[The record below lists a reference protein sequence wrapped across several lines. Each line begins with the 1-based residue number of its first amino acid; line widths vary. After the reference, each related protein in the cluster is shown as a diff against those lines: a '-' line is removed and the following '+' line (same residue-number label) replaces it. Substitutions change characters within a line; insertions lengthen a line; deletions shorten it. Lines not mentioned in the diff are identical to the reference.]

1 MKRNLLLI
9 LAFICACALQTDA
22 QNFVHPG
29 VPFTTDDLNQLKSN
43 LTKEPWASAYAAFA
57 NDNRSKL
64 TYGMQGPY
72 VTVGRAPD
80 VNRNPWMNDM
90 VSIHNLAF
98 MWIFTG
104 DQAYAQ
110 KATGILDAW
119 AVTNTRWTGDE
130 TFLDLG
136 DYAQYY
142 ITGADILRST
152 YPGWTADNDAHVRNW
167 FANILWKEADV
178 PNPLRGLNQGAIQV
192 KIAIGIAAYLGDAAL
207 WQQALQSYRTDAGGA
222 LPNSLS
228 NGQVGDSGRDE
239 GHWFGQVE
247 ALAWSAEVAW
257 KQGIDVFSDLN
268 NRVLATSELY
278 TGFHI
283 NSSAYTN
290 SFIPFGGTY
299 AYYTGWGSSGSAPA
313 RQSMLYNIIAN
324 AYTLRKGVAAPNT
337 TYYRSLMGESGHSFL
352 FRRTADNS
360 TAAALP
366 PVSHPAAVSTT
377 SFTSIDVGE
386 TGLAG
391 SAIYSNGAWT
401 LRGAGNGVPV
411 PPQSQSDAFNF
422 AFQKMNG
429 DGVIIARV
437 DTILTQ
443 ANAQAGIMFRE
454 SLDENARH
462 VALVLQSN
470 GGLYLT
476 WRNAT
481 AWSKTNISWNNPPG
495 GYLVHFQPKAPWWL
509 KLERVNDRVFAYH
522 SKDGINWT
530 CIGIVVS
537 ALSGTPYAG
546 LYTTSNNTSLLATA
560 VFTDVSMTNGAPA
573 GSPTITSATAAAAT
587 IGTTFNYSIT
597 ASASPT
603 SYSASGLPAGLSIN
617 ASTGIISG
625 TPTALGKFLVTINA
639 TNAQGTGSAVLV
651 LDVFNA
657 VAPVAPVNIVLSNT
671 AIKQITINWD
681 ASDNAT
687 SYTVKHA
694 LNAGG
699 PYSIITS
706 AVTSTTFTHADAF
719 PGNNYYIVTALSGN
733 LESAPSAEAAIT
745 LPPDIPGKPVIT
757 NGDGQITLQWP
768 VATGAAS
775 YTVKRAAVSG
785 GPYTILASN
794 ITATTYVD
802 SPLVNGTYYYY
813 VVSAVIGDRESN
825 NSEEELGIPGATSP
839 KWSVAPVS
847 DTWNIADNWEEGIIP
862 ASPAILRFDST
873 SVTTLTNDIADLE
886 VARFSFEPASNAYT
900 VAGNAVRMGSEI
912 VNKSGNTQ
920 VLNIGMTLNG
930 PLQVNA
936 PNGAV
941 RLGGV
946 ITGAG
951 SIAKKGPGWVYLTGA
966 NTYSGGTTIQDSQG
980 GWGPNAPLNIAG
992 AGTLSN
998 GVPVAGP
1005 FGTGVVTM
1013 KGGALRNAD
1022 AYALIYN
1029 DIQVEAGTKNFLYS
1043 EGGGL
1048 FLAGRLTG
1056 SGTVEHDG
1064 NAYDGL
1070 HLSGNNSEFT
1080 GTFISVNRSSRH
1092 RVRIDAASAGS
1103 AKANWILNNSF
1114 SDGHRLSFNDTI
1126 QFGALSGGGLIN
1138 SFNAPVMSIGALNTN
1153 TTFSG
1158 VMANSNI
1165 SVVKV
1170 GTGTLKFTG
1179 TNLNYGATTVKN
1191 GILLING
1198 PYNSAVTVRAG
1209 TIGGSGT
1216 INNAVTVGTGSG
1228 TGSSL
1233 APGDETIGQLTV
1245 GNIVTLKNDA
1255 ILQIEFS
1262 GKSASM
1268 DKLIAKGLTLQNAAL
1283 QFVDIDPGNLTEG
1296 VSFVVVDNTS
1306 ANAVAG
1312 IFNGLAELAFVQ
1324 VGDYQFHISYKG
1336 GDGNDVVLLDHR
1348 TTPALI
1354 TSAPVAEGMKDQAF
1368 SYTITAIN
1376 TPLSYSATGLP
1387 AGLTVNTETG
1397 VISGIP
1403 AESGIFKVQLG
1414 TQDEKGPAS
1423 LVLNLTIQTNE
1434 VPPAPTGLFS
1444 IAKNSLQLDLSW
1456 NRSPVSAFTKTYTL
1470 KRSQTAGGPYTIV
1483 AQNLTDT
1490 TYADKLLTPVT
1501 VYFYVVSATN
1511 AIGEGANAA
1520 EVSDTTLFPDI
1531 SPKVEKLFAAGSN
1544 AKINLTWK
1552 ASFEAASYNVKR
1564 SLTADGIFSTIAN
1577 VTDTSY
1583 IDTSIAA
1590 GTMYYYSI
1598 SAVNLAGESTPSDI
1612 ASAMADAAA
1621 YAYWPFNEANGTVAT
1636 DLWNSKTGT
1645 LTGTTPG
1652 WSPGV
1657 SGSAVKLAGSSYVAL
1672 PNGTMSTLTNFTIS
1686 AWVKLDEKRTWER
1699 VFDFGSGTAT
1709 YMFLTTTHNGGGVR
1723 YSIKLNNGSEQQ
1735 INAAYSVPVNVW
1747 VHLAVTLNGSTGVLY
1762 INGEEVG
1769 RNTSMTI
1776 NPSRLGNTTQT
1787 WIGRSQWAS
1796 DPYLRGTIDDFR
1808 IYSRTLSALEIS
1820 GMVKAVAP
1828 LPPVNVA
1835 VVRAGEGTT
1844 LSWSPSRNVESYTVL
1859 RGSVAGTYTIVATGV
1874 TDTIY
1879 NDLAPLKGKNYYVVY
1894 AARGNFRSVF
1904 SNTAF
1909 ITMPPAIPGYIHA
1922 SGWNH
1927 RVDLSW
1933 AASAGATGYNVKR
1946 SVNSESIFTTI
1957 ATVTAI
1963 AFSDT
1968 AVVNGSQYNYI
1979 ISAINEGGS
1988 ADGVIVSATPVDNE
2002 VINAWQHADV
2012 GSTGITGNAGYGD
2025 GIFTLHGAGA
2035 DIWGTADGFHF
2046 AYQMLTGDGAIVARI
2061 TSMENTNSF
2070 AKAGVTIRETL
2081 NANAK
2086 HATMDI
2092 RPDGGVEFIRR
2103 ISAGGTSVSTTG
2115 TTMLYPHW
2123 LKLVRQGNIFT
2134 AYRSTDGNKWTLVGT
2149 ETITMNATVY
2159 IGIAACSHNTGAIAE
2174 ARFDHLN
2181 IATALPEI
2189 RSASAAQGVVTMPF
2203 TYTISATNTPY
2214 QFNATGLPDS
2224 LALDKETGI
2233 ISGIATV
2240 AGTFPVIMTAA
2251 NALGTAT
2258 DTLIVTIAKKM
2269 QSVSF
2274 DALAAKKLGDR
2285 DFQLHAS
2292 ATSALGVTYTSLDTA
2307 IATIADDIV
2316 HIKKEG
2322 AVTIVASQAGNEIY
2336 ESAADVSR
2344 ELVIVKLPH
2353 SPYGGAVRVVPG
2365 VVEAEDFDLG
2375 GEGIA
2380 YHETTAWNLGLLYRR
2395 DEGVDIELCKA
2406 GGYDVFLTST
2416 GEWLKYTI
2424 DVPEDGDYQ
2433 VGIYLADLLGKGKVR
2448 IEIDGVDQ
2456 TGSIAAGKTGGP
2468 QKWITVN
2475 RTLHLIAGLRAVTLF
2490 FESGGVSVNKLV
2502 FSKVTSSARE
2512 SVVESK
2518 TGESSLLISLYPNPV
2533 DDHLQLQVDESLV
2546 GAEVLLID
2554 NRGVTMKTALIVSK
2568 VVTLDM
2574 TSLTSGVYILRIN
2587 KGHDVV
2593 TQKVIRK

>member
-1 MKRNLLLI
+1 MI
-9 LAFICACALQTDA
+9 LAFICACALEINAQT
-22 QNFVHPG
+22 FVHPG
-29 VPFTTDDLNQLKSN
+29 VPFTMDDLNHLKSN
-43 LTKEPWASAYAAFA
+43 LTKEPWASAYAAFQ
-57 NDNRSKL
+57 NDYRSKL

-90 VSIHNLAF
+90 VAIHNLAF

-207 WQQALQSYRTDAGGA
+207 WQQAVQSYRTDAGGA
-222 LPNSLS
+222 LPNSLG

-257 KQGIDVFSDLN
+257 KQGIDVFGDLN

-278 TGFHI
+278 TAFHVNNSTYI
-283 NSSAYTN
+283 NN
-290 SFIPFGGTY
+290 FIPFGGTY
-299 AYYTGWGSSGSAPA
+299 SYYTGWGSSGSAPA
-313 RQSMLYNIIAN
+313 RQSMLYNIITN
-324 AYTLRKGVAAPNT
+324 AYTLRKSVAAPHT

-352 FRRTADNS
+352 FRRTVDNS
-360 TAAALP
+360 AAIAP
-366 PVSHPAAVSTT
+366 SPVQHPAAVSTT
-377 SFTSIDVGE
+377 SLTSMDVGE

-391 SAIYSNGAWT
+391 NAIYSNGAWT
-401 LRGAGNGVPV
+401 LRGAGDGVPV
-411 PPQSQSDAFNF
+411 PPQSHPDAFNF

-429 DGVIIARV
+429 DGVVVARV
-437 DTILTQ
+437 DTILSQ
-443 ANAQAGIMFRE
+443 GNAQAGIMFRE
-454 SLDENARH
+454 SLEEDARH
-462 VALVLQSN
+462 VALVLQAN
-470 GGLYLT
+470 GGLFLT

-509 KLERVNDRVFAYH
+509 KLERTNDRVSAYH
-522 SKDGINWT
+522 SQDGTNWT

-537 ALSGTPYAG
+537 PLAASPYAG
-546 LYTTSNNTSLLATA
+546 LYTTSQNTSSLSTA
-560 VFTDVSMTNGAPA
+560 VFTDVSMTNSAPA
-573 GSPTITSATAAAAT
+573 GSPVISSATAATGT
-587 IGTTFNYSIT
+587 IGTAFSYAIT

-617 ASTGIISG
+617 TSTGVISG
-625 TPTALGKFLVTINA
+625 TPTALGKYLVTISA
-639 TNAQGTGSAVLV
+639 TNAQGTGSAMLV
-651 LDVFNA
+651 MDVFNNIA
-657 VAPVAPVNIVLSNT
+657 PAAPENVALNNT
-671 AIKQITINWD
+671 AIKQVTVSWN
-681 ASDNAT
+681 ASANAT

-694 LNAGG
+694 LNEGG
-699 PYSIITS
+699 PYTVIAS

-719 PGNNYYIVTALSGN
+719 PGNNYYIVTALSGA
-733 LESAPSAEAAIT
+733 LESAPSAEASIT
-745 LPPDIPGKPVIT
+745 LPPDIPSKPVIT
-757 NGDGQITLQWP
+757 NGNGQITLQWP
-768 VATGAAS
+768 AATGAAS
-775 YTVKRAAVSG
+775 YTVKRSTVSG

-794 ITATTYVD
+794 LTNTTYVD
-802 SPLVNGTYYYY
+802 SPLTNGTYYYY
-813 VVSAVIGDRESN
+813 VVSAVVGDRESN

-839 KWSVAPVS
+839 KWSIAPVS
-847 DTWNIADNWEEGIIP
+847 GSWNIADNWESGIIP

-886 VARFSFEPASNAYT
+886 AARFSFESEANAYT
-900 VAGNAVRMGSEI
+900 IVGNAVRMGSEI
-912 VNKSGNTQ
+912 INKSDNTQ

-930 PLQVNA
+930 PLQINA
-936 PNGAV
+936 PKGAV

-946 ITGAG
+946 VAGTG
-951 SIAKKGPGWVYLTGA
+951 SIAKKGSGWVYLTGA

-992 AGTLSN
+992 GGTLSN

-1005 FGTGVVTM
+1005 LGTGVVTM

-1029 DIQVEAGTKNFLYS
+1029 DIQVEAGTKNYLYS

-1138 SFNAPVMSIGALNTN
+1138 SYNAPVMSIGALNTN

-1198 PYNSAVTVRAG
+1198 PYNSAVTARGG

-1216 INNAVTVGTGSG
+1216 INNVVTVGTGAG
-1228 TGSSL
+1228 TNSFI
-1233 APGDETIGQLTV
+1233 APGDDAIGQLTI

-1255 ILQIEFS
+1255 TLRVEFS
-1262 GKSASM
+1262 GKSATM
-1268 DKLIAKGLTLQNAAL
+1268 DKLVAKGLTLENAAL
-1283 QFVDIDPGNLTEG
+1283 QFTDIDPANLPEG
-1296 VSFVVVDNTS
+1296 ISFILVDNTS
-1306 ANAVAG
+1306 ATAVTG
-1312 IFNGLAELAFVQ
+1312 IFNGLTELALVQ

-1336 GDGNDVVLLDHR
+1336 GDGNDIVLLDHR

-1354 TSAPVAEGMKDQAF
+1354 TSAPAATGMKDQAF

-1387 AGLTVNTETG
+1387 AGLSVNTETG
-1397 VISGIP
+1397 VISGTP
-1403 AESGIFKVQLG
+1403 TESGIFKVQLQ
-1414 TQDEKGPAS
+1414 TQDEKGTAS
-1423 LVLNLTIQTNE
+1423 LELNLTIQTNE
-1434 VPPAPTGLFS
+1434 VPPAPSGLSS
-1444 IAKNSLQLDLSW
+1444 IARNSLQLDLSW
-1456 NRSPVSAFTKTYTL
+1456 NRSPQSAFTQTYTL
-1470 KRSQTAGGPYTIV
+1470 KRSLTEGGPYNIV

-1490 TYADKLLTPVT
+1490 TYSDKSLTPVT

-1511 AIGEGANAA
+1511 AIGEGSNSA
-1520 EVSDTTLFPDI
+1520 VVRDTTLFPNI
-1531 SPKVEKLFAAGSN
+1531 SPKVDHVFAAGSN

-1552 ASFEAASYNVKR
+1552 SSFEAASYNVKR
-1564 SLTADGIFSTIAN
+1564 SLTADGIFNTIAN

-1583 IDTSIAA
+1583 IDTGVSA
-1590 GTMYYYSI
+1590 GTTYYYTI
-1598 SAVNLAGESTPSDI
+1598 AAVNLAGESEPSDV

-1621 YAYWPFNEANGTVAT
+1621 YAYWPFNEAQGTTAT
-1636 DLWNSKTGT
+1636 DLWNGKVGT
-1645 LTGTTPG
+1645 LTGATPG
-1652 WSPGV
+1652 WTSGV

-1672 PNGTMSTLTNFTIS
+1672 PNGTMSTVTNFTIS
-1686 AWVKLDEKRTWER
+1686 TWVKLDEKRTWER

-1735 INAAYSVPVNVW
+1735 INAAYTVPVNVW
-1747 VHLAVTLNGSTGVLY
+1747 VHLAVTLNGSTGILY
-1762 INGEEVG
+1762 INGEEVS

-1808 IYSRTLSALEIS
+1808 IYTRALAAAEIS
-1820 GMVKAVAP
+1820 GIVKAIAP
-1828 LPPVNVA
+1828 LPPANVT
-1835 VVRAGEGTT
+1835 VVRAGDGTT
-1844 LSWSPSRNVESYTVL
+1844 LSWNPSKDVDSYTIM
-1859 RGSVAGTYTIVATGV
+1859 RGSVAGTYTTIATGV
-1874 TDTIY
+1874 TDTTY

-1894 AARGNFRSVF
+1894 ATRDNFRSVL

-1933 AASAGATGYNVKR
+1933 AAAGGATAYTVKR
-1946 SVNSESIFTTI
+1946 SVSGEGTFTTL
-1957 ATVTAI
+1957 ATLTTTAY
-1963 AFSDT
+1963 SDT
-1968 AVVNGSQYNYI
+1968 AVVNGTSYSYI
-1979 ISAINEGGS
+1979 LSATNEGGS
-1988 ADGVIVSATPVDNE
+1988 VDGLLVSAIPVDNE
-2002 VINAWQHADV
+2002 VVNTWQHADI
-2012 GSTGITGNAGYGD
+2012 GSTGITGNAGYAD
-2025 GIFTLHGAGA
+2025 GIFTMHGAGA
-2035 DIWGTADGFHF
+2035 DVWATADGFQY
-2046 AYQMLTGDGAIVARI
+2046 AYQTLTGDGAIVARV
-2061 TSMENTNSF
+2061 TSLENTNTF
-2070 AKAGVTIRETL
+2070 AKAGVMIRETL
-2081 NANAK
+2081 NANAR
-2086 HATMDI
+2086 HAMMDV

-2103 ISAGGTSVSTTG
+2103 TATGGNSVSTTG
-2115 TTMLYPHW
+2115 ATLLYPHW
-2123 LKLVRQGNIFT
+2123 VKLVRQGNIFS
-2134 AYRSTDGNKWTLVGT
+2134 AYRSTDGSKWTLVGT
-2149 ETITMNATVY
+2149 ETITMNAQVY
-2159 IGIAACSHNTGAIAE
+2159 IGIATCSHNTSVIAGAS
-2174 ARFDHLN
+2174 FDHVN
-2181 IATALPEI
+2181 IATSLPVI
-2189 RSASAAQGVVTMPF
+2189 SSAANASGVVTMPF
-2203 TYTISATNTPY
+2203 EYTISASNTPY

-2224 LALDKETGI
+2224 VTVDKETGI
-2233 ISGIATV
+2233 LAGASAV
-2240 AGTFPVIMTAA
+2240 AGTFPVIITAT

-2258 DTLIVTIAKKM
+2258 DTLTLVIAKKT
-2269 QSVSF
+2269 QAVAF
-2274 DALAAKKLGDR
+2274 EALAEKKLGDR

-2292 ATSALGVTYTSLDTA
+2292 ATSGLSVIYSSSDTT
-2307 IATIADDIV
+2307 IATIVEDIV

-2322 AVTIVASQAGNEIY
+2322 TVTIAASQSGNAIY
-2336 ESAADVSR
+2336 ESAANVSR
-2344 ELVIVKLPH
+2344 ELVIIKLPH
-2353 SPYGGAVRVVPG
+2353 TPYGGTVRVVPG
-2365 VVEAEDFDLG
+2365 VVEAEDFDNG
-2375 GEGIA
+2375 DEGIA
-2380 YHETTAWNLGLLYRR
+2380 YHETTAWNLGLLYRWN
-2395 DEGVDIELCKA
+2395 EGVDIELCKT
-2406 GGYDVFLTST
+2406 GGYDVFLTAT

-2424 DVPEDGDYQ
+2424 DVQEDGDYQ
-2433 VGIYLADLLGKGKVR
+2433 LGVYLADLLGKGKLR
-2448 IEIDGVDQ
+2448 IEIDGVNT
-2456 TGSIAAGKTGGP
+2456 TGSIAPGKTGGL
-2468 QKWITVN
+2468 QKWLTV
-2475 RTLHLIAGLRAVTLF
+2475 TKTIHLTAGLRVVRVF

-2502 FSKVTSSARE
+2502 FSKVTSSARASLEETGTDE
-2512 SVVESK
+2512 SLVQ
-2518 TGESSLLISLYPNPV
+2518 IFMYPNPV
-2533 DDHLQLQVDESLV
+2533 EDKLQLVVDETLI
-2546 GAEVLLID
+2546 GAEASIID
-2554 NRGVTMKTALIVSK
+2554 NQGIKIKTASIQNEEL
-2568 VVTLDM
+2568 TLDM
-2574 TSLTSGVYILRIN
+2574 TSFTSGVYILRIS
-2587 KGHDVV
+2587 KGPDVI
-2593 TQKVIRK
+2593 TRKVIRK

>member
-1 MKRNLLLI
+1 MKRHLLLI
-9 LAFICACALQTDA
+9 LAFICACALEINAQT
-22 QNFVHPG
+22 FVHPG
-29 VPFTTDDLNQLKSN
+29 VPFTTDDLNHLKSN
-43 LTKEPWASAYAAFA
+43 LTKEPWASAYAAFT
-57 NDNRSKL
+57 NDYRSKL

-90 VSIHNLAF
+90 VAIHNLAF

-110 KATGILDAW
+110 KATGMLDAW
-119 AVTNTRWTGDE
+119 AITNTRWTGDE

-178 PNPLRGLNQGAIQV
+178 PNPLRGLNQGAIQI

-207 WQQALQSYRTDAGGA
+207 WQQAVQSYRTDAGGA
-222 LPNSLS
+222 LPNSLG
-228 NGQVGDSGRDE
+228 NGQVGDAGRDE

-257 KQGIDVFSDLN
+257 KQGVDVFTDLN

-278 TGFHI
+278 TGFHV
-283 NSSAYTN
+283 NSSSYIN
-290 SFIPFGGTY
+290 NFIPFGGTY

-352 FRRTADNS
+352 FRRTIDNS
-360 TAAALP
+360 TAPALS
-366 PVSHPAAVSTT
+366 PVQHPTTVNTT
-377 SFTSIDVGE
+377 SLTSIDVGE

-391 SAIYSNGAWT
+391 KAIYSNSAWT
-401 LRGAGNGVPV
+401 LQGAGAGVPV
-411 PPQSQSDAFNF
+411 PPQSQPDAFNF

-429 DGVIIARV
+429 DGAIIVRV
-437 DTILTQ
+437 DTILTS

-454 SLDENARH
+454 SLEEDARH
-462 VALVLQSN
+462 VALVLQPN

-509 KLERVNDRVFAYH
+509 KLERINDRVFAYH
-522 SKDGINWT
+522 SQDGVNWT

-537 ALSGTPYAG
+537 SLSASPYVG
-546 LYTTSNNTSLLATA
+546 LYTTSQNPSSLVTA
-560 VFTDVSMTNGAPA
+560 VFTNVSMTNSAPA
-573 GSPTITSATAAAAT
+573 GSPAITSATAATAT
-587 IGTTFNYSIT
+587 VGSAFSYAIT
-597 ASASPT
+597 ASASPA
-603 SYSASGLPAGLSIN
+603 SYSASGLPAGLSIDT
-617 ASTGIISG
+617 STGIISG
-625 TPTALGKFLVTINA
+625 TPTALGKYLVTVNA
-639 TNAQGTGSAVLV
+639 TNAQGTGSAVV
-651 LDVFNA
+651 VMDVFNN
-657 VAPVAPVNIVLSNT
+657 VAPAAPANMVLSNT
-671 AIKQITINWD
+671 AIKQVTLHWD
-681 ASDNAT
+681 ASANAT

-699 PYSIITS
+699 PYTIIAS
-706 AVTSTTFTHADAF
+706 AVTSTTFTQADAF

-757 NGDGQITLQWP
+757 NGDGQVTLQWP
-768 VATGAAS
+768 TATGAAS
-775 YTVKRAAVSG
+775 YTIKRAAVSG
-785 GPYTILASN
+785 GPYAILASN
-794 ITATTYVD
+794 VTTTTYVD
-802 SPLVNGTYYYY
+802 SPLVNGIYYYY

-839 KWSVAPVS
+839 KWSIAPVS
-847 DTWNIADNWEEGIIP
+847 GLWNIADNWEGGIIP

-873 SVTTLTNDIADLE
+873 SIATLTNDVADLE
-886 VARFSFEPASNAYT
+886 VARFSFESEANAYT
-900 VAGNAVRMGSEI
+900 IAGNAVRMGSEVI
-912 VNKSGNTQ
+912 NKSDNTQ

-936 PNGAV
+936 PKGAV

-946 ITGAG
+946 IAGTG
-951 SIAKKGPGWVYLTGA
+951 SIAKKGSGWVYLTGA

-1005 FGTGVVTM
+1005 LGTGVVTM

-1029 DIQVEAGTKNFLYS
+1029 DILVEAGTKNFLYS

-1056 SGTVEHDG
+1056 SGTIEHDG

-1092 RVRIDAASAGS
+1092 RVRIDASSAGS

-1138 SFNAPVMSIGALNTN
+1138 SYNAPVMNIGALNTN

-1165 SVVKV
+1165 GVVKV

-1198 PYNSAVTVRAG
+1198 PYNSAVTVRGG

-1216 INNAVTVGTGSG
+1216 INNVVTTGTGSG
-1228 TGSSL
+1228 AGSSL

-1245 GNIVTLKNDA
+1245 GNIVTLKSDA
-1255 ILQIEFS
+1255 TLRVEFS
-1262 GKSASM
+1262 GKSATM
-1268 DKLIAKGLTLQNAAL
+1268 DKLIAKGLTLENAAL
-1283 QFVDIDPGNLTEG
+1283 QFTDIDPGNLTAG
-1296 VSFVVVDNTS
+1296 VSFILVDNTS
-1306 ANAVAG
+1306 TNAVTG
-1312 IFNGLAELAFVQ
+1312 IFNGLAELALVQ
-1324 VGDYQFHISYKG
+1324 VGDYQFHITYKG
-1336 GDGNDVVLLDHR
+1336 GDGNDIVLLDHR

-1354 TSAPVAEGMKDQAF
+1354 TSAPTAAGMKDQAF

-1403 AESGIFKVQLG
+1403 TESGIFKVQLG
-1414 TQDEKGPAS
+1414 TQDEKGSAS
-1423 LVLNLTIQTNE
+1423 LELNLTIQTNE
-1434 VPPAPTGLFS
+1434 VPPAPAGLSS
-1444 IAKNSLQLDLSW
+1444 IARNSLQLDLSW
-1456 NRSPVSAFTKTYTL
+1456 NRSPVSAFTQTYTL
-1470 KRSQTAGGPYTIV
+1470 KRAQVESGPYTII

-1490 TYADKLLTPVT
+1490 TYSDKSLAPVT

-1511 AIGEGANAA
+1511 AIGEGSNSVAI
-1520 EVSDTTLFPDI
+1520 SDTTLFPNI
-1531 SPKVEKLFAAGSN
+1531 SPKVHNVLAVGSN
-1544 AKINLTWK
+1544 TKINLTWK
-1552 ASFEAASYNVKR
+1552 SSFEAASYNVKR

-1577 VTDTSY
+1577 VADTSY
-1583 IDTSIAA
+1583 IDTNITA
-1590 GTMYYYSI
+1590 GTTYYYTI
-1598 SAVNLAGESTPSDI
+1598 SAVNLAGESEPSDM

-1621 YAYWPFNEANGTVAT
+1621 YAYWPFNEAQGTVAT
-1636 DLWNSKTGT
+1636 DLWNAKTGT
-1645 LTGTTPG
+1645 LTGATPG
-1652 WSPGV
+1652 WASGV
-1657 SGSAVKLAGSSYVAL
+1657 SGSAVKLAGSSHVAL

-1686 AWVKLDEKRTWER
+1686 TWVKLDEKRTWER

-1735 INAAYSVPVNVW
+1735 INSSYSVPLNVW
-1747 VHLAVTLNGSTGVLY
+1747 VHLAVTLNGSTGILY

-1769 RNTSMTI
+1769 RNTGMTI

-1796 DPYLRGTIDDFR
+1796 DPYFHGTIDDFR

-1820 GMVKAVAP
+1820 GMVKAIAP
-1828 LPPVNVA
+1828 LPPTNVT
-1835 VVRAGEGTT
+1835 VVRAGDGTA
-1844 LSWSPSRNVESYTVL
+1844 LSWTPSKDADSYTVL
-1859 RGSVAGTYTIVATGV
+1859 RGSVAGTYTTIATGV
-1874 TDTIY
+1874 TDTLY
-1879 NDLAPLKGKNYYVVY
+1879 TDLAPLKGKNYYVVY
-1894 AARGNFRSVF
+1894 ATRSNFRSVL
-1904 SNTAF
+1904 SNAAF
-1909 ITMPPAIPGYIHA
+1909 ITMPPAIPGYSHA

-1933 AASAGATGYNVKR
+1933 AASAGATGYAVKR
-1946 SVNSESIFTTI
+1946 SAGSEGIFTTI
-1957 ATVTAI
+1957 ATVTTTI
-1963 AFSDT
+1963 FSDT
-1968 AVVNGSQYNYI
+1968 AVVNGTQYNYT
-1979 ISAINEGGS
+1979 ISATNEGGS
-1988 ADGVIVSATPVDNE
+1988 TDGVLVSAIPVANE
-2002 VINAWQHADV
+2002 VVNTWQHADV
-2012 GSTGITGNAGYGD
+2012 GATGISGNARYVD
-2025 GIFTLHGAGA
+2025 GIFTMHGAGA
-2035 DIWGTADGFHF
+2035 DVWGTADGFHF
-2046 AYQMLTGDGAIVARI
+2046 AYQALTGDGAIVARV
-2061 TSMENTNSF
+2061 TSLENTNTF
-2070 AKAGVTIRETL
+2070 AKAGVMIRETL

-2086 HATMDI
+2086 HAMMDL

-2103 ISAGGTSVSTTG
+2103 TAIAGSSVSTTG
-2115 TTMLYPHW
+2115 ATLLYPHW
-2123 LKLVRQGNIFT
+2123 VKLVRQGNVFS
-2134 AYRSTDGNKWTLVGT
+2134 AYRSTDGSKWTLVGT
-2149 ETITMNATVY
+2149 ETIAMNEQVY
-2159 IGIAACSHNTGAIAE
+2159 IGIAICSHNTSVIAE
-2174 ARFDHLN
+2174 ASFDHVN
-2181 IATALPEI
+2181 IATVLPAI
-2189 RSASAAQGVVTMPF
+2189 NSASTANGMVTIPF
-2203 TYTISATNTPY
+2203 VYTISATNMPY
-2214 QFNATGLPDS
+2214 QFSATALPDS
-2224 LALDKETGI
+2224 LVINKETGI
-2233 ISGIATV
+2233 ISGTPVV
-2240 AGTFPVIMTAA
+2240 AGTFPVIITAA
-2251 NALGTAT
+2251 NALGIAT
-2258 DTLIVTIAKKM
+2258 DTLTLTIAKKT

-2274 DALAAKKLGDR
+2274 EALAGKKLGDR

-2292 ATSALGVTYTSLDTA
+2292 ATSGLTVAYTSSDTT
-2307 IATIADDIV
+2307 IVTIANDIV
-2316 HIKKEG
+2316 HIKREG
-2322 AVTIVASQAGNEIY
+2322 SVTITASQSGNEFY
-2336 ESAADVSR
+2336 EPATAVSH
-2344 ELVIVKLPH
+2344 ELVIIKLPH
-2353 SPYGGAVRVVPG
+2353 TPYGGTARVVPG
-2365 VVEAEDFDLG
+2365 VVEAEDFDIG
-2375 GEGIA
+2375 GEGKA
-2380 YHETTAWNLGLLYRR
+2380 YHETTDWNLGLLYRWN
-2395 DEGVDIELCKA
+2395 EGVDIELCKA
-2406 GGYDVFLTST
+2406 GGYDVFLTAT

-2424 DVPEDGDYQ
+2424 DVQEDGNYQ
-2433 VGIYLADLLGKGKVR
+2433 LGVYLADLLGKGKIR
-2448 IEIDGVDQ
+2448 IEIDGVDK
-2456 TGSIAAGKTGGP
+2456 TGSIAPGKTGGL
-2468 QKWITVN
+2468 QKWVTLN
-2475 RTLHLIAGLRAVTLF
+2475 RTINLTAGLRVVTIF
-2490 FESGGVSVNKLV
+2490 FESGGISVNKLV
-2502 FSKVTSSARE
+2502 FSKETSSARA
-2512 SVVESK
+2512 SVEE
-2518 TGESSLLISLYPNPV
+2518 TEIGEPSLFISMYPNPV
-2533 DDHLQLQVDESLV
+2533 EDHLQLVVDETLI
-2546 GAEVLLID
+2546 GAEASVID
-2554 NRGVTMKTALIVSK
+2554 NRGVKMKTVFIQNPVL
-2568 VVTLDM
+2568 TLDM
-2574 TSLTSGVYILRIN
+2574 TSFTSGVYILRLS
-2587 KGHDVV
+2587 KGRDVV
-2593 TQKVIRK
+2593 TRKVIKK